1 MKDLSEILMAM
12 VGRTIVG
19 SGTEDDELM
28 IALDDGHIIWIWCEE
43 DELFMTVDS
52 DNVSEHH

>member
-1 MKDLSEILMAM
+1 MKDLSEILTAL

-19 SGTEDDELM
+19 CGTEDDELM

-43 DELFMTVDS
+43 DELFLTVDTEGAQS
-52 DNVSEHH
+52 SH